1 MESGGGARR
10 GRTVIDPKVRQV
22 GFVTP
27 GEQDG
32 PAGVSSSSAQVNAP
46 DSPAPVMIPPAPRVA
61 VPAAAD
67 HSPPKPAAPVPI
79 PPRSPP
85 LPPRNFDAE
94 DEMPLGSY
102 NPGGEGVLAG
112 SPNSS
117 YGKASSEKAEI
128 GDLSP
133 TMVAE
138 LNSSMMEMS
147 LERSKYELPV
157 PEKENEST
165 ADVISERVEVPAI
178 NNNEG
183 PENDARQ
190 RKLKDR
196 TSKAERRALQ
206 ESQRAAKE
214 AARASA
220 AVAKAKAPPQKKDG
234 SNEKKGVDK
243 KPVDKRGEKDKKK
256 EVVVPEKDKRKDA
269 PAPRL
274 QFDDEQK
281 VAKARRRAIVEQ
293 TTETKHRVELF
304 RHLPQF
310 VPATQ
315 LQALEEKYLQNDTMH
330 IHPAVYQ
337 VGLKYLT
344 WDIVGGNARCVA
356 MLEAFKEM
364 IRDYTTPPQK
374 VMSRDLT
381 AKINSHVSFLSTC
394 RPLSISM
401 GNAIRSFK
409 LKIGKLRDTLTEAEA
424 KSSLVSHL
432 ETFAQE
438 KIILADKE
446 IVKHAVTKIIDGDV
460 VLTHGFSCVV
470 EMVLSHAHSIG
481 KKFRVVV
488 MDSRPRLEGRILLR
502 SLLAQGVQCTYTH
515 INAVT
520 YIMQEVTKVF
530 LGAASILANGTV
542 YSRVGTAAAAMVA
555 HGYRV
560 PVMICCETY
569 KFHER
574 VQLDSICS
582 NELGDPDALVGVA
595 GRKEFRELVGW
606 DGSEH
611 LRLLNLTYDATP
623 ADYVSMIIT
632 EHGMVPPT
640 SVPVILREYRKEPI
654 L

>member
-1 MESGGGARR
+1 
-10 GRTVIDPKVRQV
+10 
-22 GFVTP
+22 
-27 GEQDG
+27 
-32 PAGVSSSSAQVNAP
+32 
-46 DSPAPVMIPPAPRVA
+46 
-61 VPAAAD
+61 
-67 HSPPKPAAPVPI
+67 
-79 PPRSPP
+79 
-85 LPPRNFDAE
+85 
-94 DEMPLGSY
+94 
-102 NPGGEGVLAG
+102 
-112 SPNSS
+112 
-117 YGKASSEKAEI
+117 
-128 GDLSP
+128 
-133 TMVAE
+133 
-138 LNSSMMEMS
+138 
-147 LERSKYELPV
+147 
-157 PEKENEST
+157 
-165 ADVISERVEVPAI
+165 
-178 NNNEG
+178 
-183 PENDARQ
+183 
-190 RKLKDR
+190 KDR

-214 AARASA
+214 AARASGNQTFFMPGMWEA
-220 AVAKAKAPPQKKDG
+220 GTNPCLAQRP
-234 SNEKKGVDK
+234 NEKKGVDK

-330 IHPAVYQ
+330 IHPA

-654 L
+654 